1 MSEITDS
8 THEKLIFAPSRYQ
21 YEKSSLHRD
30 ALMGKDPLVLFNQWF
45 QEATDDEGIKSPEST
60 TLSTARL
67 PSGRVSSRLV
77 LLKELDHR
85 GFIIF
90 TNLGTSKKAKD
101 LKSNPYASLSFW
113 WEPLQRQVRV
123 EGIIERLS
131 REETEEYFKT
141 RPRNSRIGAW
151 ASPQS
156 EVIADRE
163 ELEKR
168 VEEYKKKFGEDESV
182 PVPVPDFWG
191 GIRIVPL
198 EIEFWQGGKYRL
210 HDRFSFRRNTL
221 DEDYEL
227 VRLAP

>member
-1 MSEITDS
+1 MSKDTK
-8 THEKLIFAPSRYQ
+8 EKLIFAPERYQ
-21 YEKSSLHRD
+21 YTRGSLHRED
-30 ALMGKDPLVLFNQWF
+30 LVNKDPLLLFNEWF
-45 QEATDDEGIKSPEST
+45 RDAVQNQDIKAPEST

-85 GFIIF
+85 GFVVF

-101 LKSNPYASLSFW
+101 LKTNPHASLSFW

-123 EGIIERLS
+123 EGAIEYLT
-131 REETEEYFKT
+131 REESNEYFQT
-141 RPRNSRIGAW
+141 RPRGSRIGAW

-156 EVIADRE
+156 DVIKDRK
-163 ELEKR
+163 ELEDR
-168 VEEYKKKFGEDESV
+168 VAEYTKKFGEDEV
-182 PVPVPDFWG
+182 KPVPVPEFWG

-198 EIEFWQGGKYRL
+198 EIEFWQGGKFRL
-210 HDRFSFRRNTL
+210 HDRFSFRRESI
-221 DEDYEL
+221 DKEYEL